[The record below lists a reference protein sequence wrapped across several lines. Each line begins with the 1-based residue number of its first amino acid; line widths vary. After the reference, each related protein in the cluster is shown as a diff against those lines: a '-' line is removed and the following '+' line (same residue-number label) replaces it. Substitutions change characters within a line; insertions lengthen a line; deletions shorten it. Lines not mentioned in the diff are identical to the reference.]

1 MPKVNRFKN
10 PMKLANGH
18 ASSSTTPAA
27 QALPDASTIPLQ
39 AHEVSHQK
47 QAPLPLQQEQVP
59 ILPSNSSVPFM
70 NHLIYSKYWNVYTI
84 NSENAI
90 KQIWVNAKE
99 VNNLIVG
106 ERIIVNFDDNIT
118 TYGQAQGLLVGYCGS
133 LATDCNLFP
142 ICFERWSGPL
152 GMPKKYI
159 EDCFETRLKVSESD
173 AYRYCNA
180 SISKGWATHR
190 QRLWN
195 EYFDPAKSKNDILSN
210 VPSGISKDQWAS
222 FVAYRLKPS
231 TMKLCRRKKETQRIQ
246 KMLEGTLTAL
256 TDCIIS
262 EDGGVAEE
270 FDTLVSP
277 QPEPADVE
285 NDPVSPVDIR
295 RSSADNNTNHQ
306 SAA

>member
-10 PMKLANGH
+10 PLKLANGH

-47 QAPLPLQQEQVP
+47 QAPILLQEEQASIPQQQEQAPLPLQQEQVP

-70 NHLIYSKYWNVYTI
+70 NHFVYSKYWNVYTM

-99 VNNLIVG
+99 VNNLTVG

-118 TYGQAQGLLVGYCGS
+118 AYGQAQGLLVGYCGS
-133 LATDCNLFP
+133 LATDCNLFS

-152 GMPKKYI
+152 GMPNKYI

-231 TMKLCRRKKETQRIQ
+231 TM
-246 KMLEGTLTAL
+246 
-256 TDCIIS
+256 
-262 EDGGVAEE
+262 DGGVAEE

-277 QPEPADVE
+277 QQEPADVE
-285 NDPVSPVDIR
+285 NDPISPVDIR
-295 RSSADNNTNHQ
+295 RSSANNNANHQ

>member
-1 MPKVNRFKN
+1 MPKVNHFNN
-10 PMKLANGH
+10 PLKLANGH
-18 ASSSTTPAA
+18 ASSSTTLVA

-47 QAPLPLQQEQVP
+47 QAP
-59 ILPSNSSVPFM
+59 ILLFLV
-70 NHLIYSKYWNVYTI
+70 KD
-84 NSENAI
+84 SENAI

-99 VNNLIVG
+99 VNNLTIG

-118 TYGQAQGLLVGYCGS
+118 AYGQAQGLLVGYCGS

-152 GMPKKYI
+152 GMPKKYV

-173 AYRYCNA
+173 AYSYCNA

-210 VPSGISKDQWAS
+210 DPSGISKDQWAS
-222 FVAYRLKPS
+222 FVSYRLKPS
-231 TMKLCRRKKETQRIQ
+231 TMKHCRRKKETQRIQ

-277 QPEPADVE
+277 QPEPTGVE
-285 NDPVSPVDIR
+285 NDPVSPVEIR
-295 RSSADNNTNHQ
+295 GSSTDNNTNHQ

>member
-10 PMKLANGH
+10 PLKLANGH

-27 QALPDASTIPLQ
+27 HALLDASTIPLQ

-47 QAPLPLQQEQVP
+47 QAPILLQEEQASIPQQQEQAPLPLQQEQVP
-59 ILPSNSSVPFM
+59 ILPSNSTVPFM
-70 NHLIYSKYWNVYTI
+70 NHLIYSKYWNVGTI

-90 KQIWVNAKE
+90 KQIWVNT
-99 VNNLIVG
+99 N
-106 ERIIVNFDDNIT
+106 
-118 TYGQAQGLLVGYCGS
+118 
-133 LATDCNLFP
+133 
-142 ICFERWSGPL
+142 ERWSGPL

-195 EYFDPAKSKNDILSN
+195 EYFDPAKSKYNILSN
-210 VPSGISKDQWAS
+210 VPSGISKDQWSS

-246 KMLEGTLTAL
+246 NMLEGTFTAL

-262 EDGGVAEE
+262 EDGGVAED

-277 QPEPADVE
+277 QPESADVE
-285 NDPVSPVDIR
+285 NDPVSLVDIKG
-295 RSSADNNTNHQ
+295 SSANNNTNHQ